1 MTHSAQP
8 SPLRVAVIP
17 DSFKGTLEARQVAA
31 AVAHGITRAAEEA
44 PRDIVIDELPF
55 ADGGEG
61 TLDAVLAAWGTPT
74 QTCAT
79 TDAIGRPCTA
89 AFAISPNGRTGLIE
103 AAQANGLAA
112 VSDVPLRA
120 SDATTRGVGTLVQ
133 AALDQGVEEILLTI
147 GGSATTDAGTGLL
160 RELGARFLDATGAEL
175 ADGGGA
181 LKDLAEIDLSG
192 IDPRVRDV
200 TWRIATDVTNPLTGP
215 QGAAHVFGPQKG
227 AGPEE
232 VERLDR
238 CLGHLA
244 EVVEAAGGRPLND
257 VAGLGAAGGM
267 AALLYAFFTVELV
280 PGWEM
285 VSDALGA
292 AEKIGSADLVFTG
305 EGRFD
310 TQSLEGKVIHGVR
323 QLTAETT
330 PLIVLA
336 GQVAVD
342 AEALRASGVTAAFSI
357 GRGPGTL
364 EEMAPHTA
372 ENLTWTAYQVARLLL
387 TP

>member
-1 MTHSAQP
+1 MNSADRS

-17 DSFKGTLEARQVAA
+17 DSFKGTLDARRVAA
-31 AVAHGITRAAEEA
+31 AIADGVRHAAEEMRQEIA
-44 PRDIVIDELPF
+44 VDELPF

-61 TLDAVLAAWGTPT
+61 TLDAVLAAWGTRA

-79 TDAIGRPCTA
+79 TDAIGRPCVA
-89 AFAISPNGRTGLIE
+89 EYAISADGRTGLIE

-120 SDATTRGVGTLVQ
+120 TETTTRGVGTLVR
-133 AALDQGVEEILLTI
+133 ATLDQGVDEILLTI

-160 RELGARFLDATGAEL
+160 RELGARFLDASGAEL
-175 ADGGGA
+175 ADGGGS
-181 LKDLAEIDLSG
+181 LLDLASIDLSEV
-192 IDPRVRDV
+192 DSRARDI

-227 AGPEE
+227 ATPDD
-232 VERLDR
+232 VEHLDR

-244 EVVEAAGGRPLND
+244 EVVAESGGKPLD
-257 VAGLGAAGGM
+257 GVAGLGAAGGLG
-267 AALLYAFFTVELV
+267 ALLYAFFTVELV

-285 VSDALGA
+285 VSDALEA
-292 AEKIGSADLVFTG
+292 AEKIAQADLVFTG

-310 TQSLEGKVIHGVR
+310 TQSLDGKVIHGVR
-323 QLTAETT
+323 QLTAEKT

-342 AEALRASGVTAAFSI
+342 AETLRASGVTAAFSI

-364 EEMAPHTA
+364 EETAPQTA
-372 ENLTWTAYQVARLLL
+372 ENLTWTAYQVSRLLL
-387 TP
+387 TT

>member
-1 MTHSAQP
+1 MSRADRP

-17 DSFKGTLEARQVAA
+17 DSFKGTLDARRVATA
-31 AVAHGITRAAEEA
+31 IADGVRRAAGEA
-44 PRDIVIDELPF
+44 QQDIIVDELPF

-61 TLDAVLAAWGTPT
+61 TLDAVLAAWGTSA
-74 QTCAT
+74 QSCAT
-79 TDAIGRPCTA
+79 TDAIGRPCDA
-89 AFAISPNGRTGLIE
+89 EYAISADGRIGLIE

-120 SDATTRGVGTLVQ
+120 AEATTRGVGTLVR
-133 AALDQGVEEILLTI
+133 AALDEGVDEILLTI

-160 RELGARFLDATGAEL
+160 RELGARFFDVNGVEL
-175 ADGGGA
+175 PDGGGS
-181 LKDLAEIDLSG
+181 LLNLATIDLSG
-192 IDPRVRDV
+192 IDPRVREV

-227 AGPEE
+227 AALED
-232 VERLDR
+232 VEHLDR
-238 CLGHLA
+238 CLKHLA
-244 EVVEAAGGRPLND
+244 EVVAESGGKSLD
-257 VAGLGAAGGM
+257 GVAGLGAAGGLG
-267 AALLYAFFTVELV
+267 ALLYAFFTVELV

-292 AEKIGSADLVFTG
+292 AEKIGQADLVFTG

-310 TQSLEGKVIHGVR
+310 TQSLDGKVIHGVR

-330 PLIVLA
+330 PMIVLA

-342 AEALRASGVTAAFSI
+342 AEALQASGVTAAFSI

-364 EEMAPHTA
+364 GETAPHTA